1 MSNIRIENLSS
12 NAVMDLEAMDAIAG
26 GWFIS
31 SIFRG
36 VKQAFRRINARSVLN
51 FVQCYIRRIGRPV
64 S

>member
-26 GWFIS
+26 GWGIS

-36 VKQAFRRINARSVLN
+36 VKRAFSRINARSVYKCIRWY
-51 FVQCYIRRIGRPV
+51 VRRISRPL